1 MTLYND
7 YTHQLLT
14 DQRERE
20 LARMAE
26 QNRLVRQALNG
37 RVSWWRRLL
46 AHLRRKQRISAVAEC
61 PAHREIAADHRG
73 RAIITCFEPTINGSV
88 LSEGLHRPPVSR
100 AQQSPADV
108 DSDGR

>member
-37 RVSWWRRLL
+37 RVSWWRRLV
-46 AHLRRKQRISAVAEC
+46 AQLRRKQRISAVAEC

-73 RAIITCFEPTINGSV
+73 AP
-88 LSEGLHRPPVSR
+88 
-100 AQQSPADV
+100 
-108 DSDGR
+108 

>member
-37 RVSWWRRLL
+37 RVSWWRRLV
-46 AHLRRKQRISAVAEC
+46 ARLRRKQRISAVAEC
-61 PAHREIAADHRG
+61 PAHLKSQLIIGARHNHLI
-73 RAIITCFEPTINGSV
+73 RASTSGSV
-88 LSEGLHRPPVSR
+88 VSERLHRPLVGR
-100 AQQSPADV
+100 AQQSPTDV